1 MKYNVKQFDQSVTEP
16 FEIQEMNNGS
26 KIELHYM
33 DGEPFYMENI
43 NKSRFSAWSSAD
55 GVNYKLFIDKG
66 LYEKTSE
73 LYTKDVNEIWMNFWA
88 KVDNMRKKYILC
100 VMLPMLAI
108 FLAAFILISI
118 LAPNTMWLLIVAL
131 VVVLFASMFASSM
144 LTRKM
149 QIANINA
156 ASEVR
161 DKVGID
167 RFKEIVKEQD
177 EYIEKFYQ
185 DLQAKYEEEDRLA
198 EEAENLDEIE
208 AIQNGKKVT
217 DEDIEEESTDEADEE
232 DTKEE

>member
-55 GVNYKLFIDKG
+55 GANYKLFIDKG

-73 LYTKDVNEIWMNFWA
+73 LYTKDVNEIWMNFWT

-208 AIQNGKKVT
+208 AIENGKKVT